1 MNAKRHKSGANLE
14 REDFNRAGSLKGIL
28 RVEAQMAAMEP
39 TDPAWR
45 DSLMEAC
52 VATRNMQEAWKRVK
66 ENDGAPGVDGLT
78 IEKTKEHLRQH
89 WTAIK
94 AALLEG
100 RYMPQPVRGVEIPKA
115 SGGMRQLGIPTVVD
129 RLIQQALLQILSPIL
144 DPTFHPNSYGFR
156 PGKSAH
162 QAVKQARSF
171 VQEGRRWVVDVDLEK
186 FFDRVNHDILMDRV
200 AKRIEDKRMRGLIRR
215 YLNAG
220 IMKEGIRQE
229 REEGTPQGGPLS
241 PLLANLLLNEVDW
254 ALAKRGLA
262 FCRYADDCNVYVRS
276 KAAAEKAMQTM
287 QKLMEELKLKINAQ
301 KSAVAR
307 ASKRKFLS
315 FQFWFAK
322 GQVKLKVADQALKR
336 FKDRIREATRR
347 NCGRNVKQ
355 VIEGMRS
362 YLLGWKNYFKLAET
376 PKIFGNLDAWIRRK
390 LRVLILKQWKTGK
403 AVYKNL
409 VARGLSPET
418 ARIMAMH
425 RNRRWAITA
434 GTGMNVAFPNIY
446 FNVLGLPRLTA

>member
-1 MNAKRHKSGANLE
+1 MSAKRHKFGENPK
-14 REDFNRAGSLKGIL
+14 REGTDRAGSPKGAL
-28 RVEAQMAAMEP
+28 RVEARKAVVEP

-45 DSLMEAC
+45 HNLMEAC
-52 VATRNMQEAWKRVK
+52 VATRNMQDAWKRVK

-89 WTAIK
+89 WVAIK

-100 RYMPQPVRGVEIPKA
+100 RYMPQAVRGVEIPKA
-115 SGGMRQLGIPTVVD
+115 SGGVRQLGIPTVVD
-129 RLIQQALLQILSPIL
+129 RLIQQALLQVLQPIL

-200 AKRIEDKRMRGLIRR
+200 AKRIEDNRVRRLIRR

-287 QKLMEELKLKINAQ
+287 QKLMGKLKLRINEQ

-307 ASKRKFLS
+307 ASQRKFLG
-315 FQFWFAK
+315 FQFWYAK

-376 PKIFGNLDAWIRRK
+376 PKIFGELDAWIRRK
-390 LRVLILKQWKTGK
+390 LRVLILKQWKTRK

-409 VARGLSPET
+409 VARGLAPDT
-418 ARIMAMH
+418 ARTMANH
-425 RNRRWAITA
+425 RRHRWATTA
-434 GTGMNVAFPNIY
+434 GAGMNVAVPITY
-446 FNVLGLPRLTA
+446 FNALGLPRLTA